1 MSEIDD
7 LRQRVEDL
15 ETLVD
20 HLRGQVRD
28 RVGQVVVYADQFSD
42 DGPAARK
49 AAADRAVAR
58 ALKKD
63 PTA

>member
-28 RVGQVVVYADQFSD
+28 RAGQVVVYADQFSD
-42 DGPAARK
+42 GGPAARK
-49 AAADRAVAR
+49 AAADRVVAR